1 METEEVIAPSV
12 ETPSEPTEPVVPTEP
27 TESEPELYELP
38 DGRKVDAGTLSK
50 EWKEN
55 FAPEF
60 TRRSQELA
68 ELKKSPINNNPTE
81 KNPLEDPDWT
91 PSSYGEL
98 IKIAKEQ
105 ALKEIEAKENF
116 RTETQKALETEVDN
130 QLSELKK
137 IEPKLNENQL
147 FLHATKYGF
156 KDLKVAHQNMKDMHA
171 MIKNVQIETA
181 KNIQKRAN
189 EPVGHVPGSI
199 TPTDGTLDYRS
210 AMDSMTPRE
219 VLRSLKK

>member
-27 TESEPELYELP
+27 TEPEPELYELP

-68 ELKKSPINNNPTE
+68 ELKKPITNQTKENTP
-81 KNPLEDPDWT
+81 EDPDWT

-98 IKIAKEQ
+98 IKIAKEE
-105 ALKEIEAKENF
+105 ALKEIEAKETF
-116 RTETQKALETEVDN
+116 RTESQKALESEVDN
-130 QLSELKK
+130 QLAEIKK
-137 IEPKLNENQL
+137 IEPTVNENQL

-171 MIKNVQIETA
+171 MIKSVQTETA

-189 EPVGHVPGSI
+189 EPVGQTPGTVIS
-199 TPTDGTLDYRS
+199 PDGSMDYRS

-219 VLRSLKK
+219 VLRSIKK